1 MKRLRT
7 IFIGSIAVIT
17 ALMTISCE
25 KQYITEEYV
34 TEKHYNE
41 YCGSKVYTR
50 EYTIVKEDWKSAE
63 YADGR
68 KYLYAE
74 FDNPDVTEN
83 VMETGAVLGY
93 FWFTYDA
100 KTNSSSWNLLPY
112 VYPYLYENDQKETA
126 VVGENIRLEYE
137 TGRVSFI
144 VEDLDGILPDEM
156 GDELYFKVVVID
168 SLD

>member
-17 ALMTISCE
+17 ALMTTSCE

-41 YCGSKVYTR
+41 YYGSKVYTR

>member
-17 ALMTISCE
+17 ALMTTSCE

-41 YCGSKVYTR
+41 YYGSKVYTR
-50 EYTIVKEDWKSAE
+50 EYIIVKEDWKSAE
-63 YADGR
+63 YADG
-68 KYLYAE
+68 
-74 FDNPDVTEN
+74 TEN